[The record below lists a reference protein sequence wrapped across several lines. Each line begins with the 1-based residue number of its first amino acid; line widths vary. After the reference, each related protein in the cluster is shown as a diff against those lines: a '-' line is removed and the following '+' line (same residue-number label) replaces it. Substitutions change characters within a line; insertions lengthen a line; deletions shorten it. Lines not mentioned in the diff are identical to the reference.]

1 MKKLPILLGMILVF
15 SLVLCPFASAA
26 GDNYDTLADWDIRIA
41 VPDEATAAVLQ
52 GNSYYIYAQHEG
64 YIPYVMLMATS
75 RFSSEEEFIDYL
87 NESMASQYRNQDFR
101 ITNPAELKTV
111 GDKLCYEVDYAYTI
125 SGYDAVDRR
134 IFITVGDLTYMFASK
149 EVPSRGMTVGSMLED
164 VVADCVFLSEKTP
177 DPEPAPAPVNGK
189 DETGLYSAYLF
200 CQDDGMP
207 KYWLD
212 FTGAIIDKPVLH
224 CYFRSGDPTF
234 YESNFILDF
243 DPEELVS
250 NGGVYITDICNARG
264 IDVSDW
270 FKWFSVELD
279 GDGILLDIERDEKTL
294 AGGTEDNIMTGVYHL
309 EPAAATVSYEYY
321 TDEGALKYW
330 LVPNGEDIELHG
342 MFRSGDPETYE
353 DVYIFDGATAEHDG
367 DYVTRFTTVFK
378 SGSDVSTWFKSIVL
392 SRVQTSYILSVE
404 RDEKT
409 LAGGG
414 SDNVL
419 SGSYTFDPFVR
430 FAPLGAG
437 PFTEEDLGVLA
448 QRYYFVNN
456 GFFPPEADVEA
467 NDDGS
472 FTVHLYEVVTLDDT
486 SHTATSAWY
495 TVDAFGV
502 GVNDIT
508 GEEVYLAA

>member
-1 MKKLPILLGMILVF
+1 
-15 SLVLCPFASAA
+15 
-26 GDNYDTLADWDIRIA
+26 
-41 VPDEATAAVLQ
+41 
-52 GNSYYIYAQHEG
+52 
-64 YIPYVMLMATS
+64 
-75 RFSSEEEFIDYL
+75 
-87 NESMASQYRNQDFR
+87 
-101 ITNPAELKTV
+101 
-111 GDKLCYEVDYAYTI
+111 
-125 SGYDAVDRR
+125 
-134 IFITVGDLTYMFASK
+134 
-149 EVPSRGMTVGSMLED
+149 
-164 VVADCVFLSEKTP
+164 
-177 DPEPAPAPVNGK
+177 
-189 DETGLYSAYLF
+189 
-200 CQDDGMP
+200 
-207 KYWLD
+207 
-212 FTGAIIDKPVLH
+212 
-224 CYFRSGDPTF
+224 
-234 YESNFILDF
+234 
-243 DPEELVS
+243 
-250 NGGVYITDICNARG
+250 
-264 IDVSDW
+264 
-270 FKWFSVELD
+270 
-279 GDGILLDIERDEKTL
+279 
-294 AGGTEDNIMTGVYHL
+294 MTGVYHL

-353 DVYIFDGATAEHDG
+353 DVYILDGATAEHNG

-430 FAPLGAG
+430 FAPLGPG

-495 TVDAFGV
+495 TVDANGKVTAVKSGKVTITAAAKDGSGV
-502 GVNDIT
+502 KGTIEIT
-508 GEEVYLAA
+508 VEVATPQPQPKPQPQLQPVPPSSNQNIGPMARRSPLWMENHRWSL

>member
-52 GNSYYIYAQHEG
+52 GNSYYIYVQHEG

-75 RFSSEEEFIDYL
+75 RFSSEDEFIDYL

-164 VVADCVFLSEKTP
+164 VVADCVFLSEETP

-279 GDGILLDIERDEKTL
+279 GDGILL
-294 AGGTEDNIMTGVYHL
+294 
-309 EPAAATVSYEYY
+309 
-321 TDEGALKYW
+321 
-330 LVPNGEDIELHG
+330 DIELHG